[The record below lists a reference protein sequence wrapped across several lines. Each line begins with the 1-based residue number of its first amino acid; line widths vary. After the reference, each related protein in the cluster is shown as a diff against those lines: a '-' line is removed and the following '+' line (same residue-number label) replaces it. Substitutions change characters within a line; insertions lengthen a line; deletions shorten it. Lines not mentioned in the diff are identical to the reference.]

1 MCYLRQHS
9 YNPTYP
15 SLLLW
20 KSFLFKPMCKCRSY
34 CWMQRLKVCMSQ
46 VICCVLFL
54 HSISAAE
61 GGEGKK
67 DGCLH
72 QEQGIQ
78 EVVSRIW
85 TRPQSRRKT
94 NWKLQPSL
102 IWLPS
107 SPAAGDTKDRIQ
119 AQEVSSLE
127 MMWDVYLRGK
137 RMSQCTV
144 SDLRQT
150 VSCPVRR
157 PVST

>member
-85 TRPQSRRKT
+85 TRPQSHRKT
-94 NWKLQPSL
+94 PAENF
-102 IWLPS
+102 
-107 SPAAGDTKDRIQ
+107 SPAWFGCPAHLLQVTQRTGSRQ
-119 AQEVSSLE
+119 VSSLE
-127 MMWDVYLRGK
+127 MLWDVYLRGR

-144 SDLRQT
+144 PDLRRT